1 MTNPDTAPTWN
12 PFDKDFAINPYPT
25 YARLRKEDPLHR
37 TANDLLLVSRY
48 DDAFQVLRDPT
59 TSMQGRRNRNAEAPE
74 HMRVLVERTEGR
86 GPSLLGLDPPD
97 HTRLRGLVQRTFTP
111 RAISRMREQTT
122 TIVDELLDE
131 LVEIQ
136 EIDLISQYAFVIP
149 FAVIHQML
157 GLPDTEM
164 TMVREWSQALSKT
177 LEPFLTPEEVDEAIS
192 GGVYMDEYLG
202 EAIAHKRRHPKD
214 DLLTALIEAEEE
226 EDRLSEDELRSMTG
240 LLFIAGHETTVNL
253 IGNGTHALLNNPDQ
267 LQIIREDES
276 VDGTMVDE
284 LLRYDSP
291 VQNSGRTLTQD
302 TFIGGVEIAAGET
315 ILTSLGSAN
324 HDEIFWGPTA
334 SELDVRRKDASRH
347 LSFGNGIH
355 HCLGAALAR
364 MEGEIAVANLVRRFP
379 DLDFNGEPTY
389 NGRVI
394 LRGRETFPVTLGS
407 PV

>member
-1 MTNPDTAPTWN
+1 MY
-12 PFDKDFAINPYPT
+12 K
-25 YARLRKEDPLHR
+25 RQEDPLHR

-302 TFIGGVEIAAGET
+302 TIIGGVEIAAGET

>member
-253 IGNGTHALLNNPDQ
+253 IRNGTHALLNNPDQ

-302 TFIGGVEIAAGET
+302 TIIGGVEIAAGET

>member
-202 EAIAHKRRHPKD
+202 EAIAHKRKHPKD

-302 TFIGGVEIAAGET
+302 TIIGGVEIAAGET

-324 HDEIFWGPTA
+324 HDEIF
-334 SELDVRRKDASRH
+334 
-347 LSFGNGIH
+347 
-355 HCLGAALAR
+355 
-364 MEGEIAVANLVRRFP
+364 
-379 DLDFNGEPTY
+379 
-389 NGRVI
+389 
-394 LRGRETFPVTLGS
+394 
-407 PV
+407 

>member
-1 MTNPDTAPTWN
+1 M
-12 PFDKDFAINPYPT
+12 
-25 YARLRKEDPLHR
+25 
-37 TANDLLLVSRY
+37 
-48 DDAFQVLRDPT
+48 
-59 TSMQGRRNRNAEAPE
+59 
-74 HMRVLVERTEGR
+74 
-86 GPSLLGLDPPD
+86 
-97 HTRLRGLVQRTFTP
+97 
-111 RAISRMREQTT
+111 
-122 TIVDELLDE
+122 
-131 LVEIQ
+131 
-136 EIDLISQYAFVIP
+136 SQYAFVIP

-157 GLPDTEM
+157 GLPDTDM

-177 LEPFLTPEEVDEAIS
+177 LEPFLTPEEVADAVS
-192 GGVYMDEYLG
+192 GGLHMDEYLG
-202 EAIAHKRRHPKD
+202 DAIADKRKHPKD

-226 EDRLSEDELRSMTG
+226 EDRLSEAELRSMTG

-276 VDGTMVDE
+276 VDGNMVDE

-302 TFIGGVEIAAGET
+302 TIVGGVEVAAGET

-394 LRGRETFPVTLGS
+394 LRGRETFPVNLGS
-407 PV
+407 PA

>member
-157 GLPDTEM
+157 GLPDTDM

-202 EAIAHKRRHPKD
+202 EAIAHKRKHPKD

-302 TFIGGVEIAAGET
+302 TIIGGVEIAAGET